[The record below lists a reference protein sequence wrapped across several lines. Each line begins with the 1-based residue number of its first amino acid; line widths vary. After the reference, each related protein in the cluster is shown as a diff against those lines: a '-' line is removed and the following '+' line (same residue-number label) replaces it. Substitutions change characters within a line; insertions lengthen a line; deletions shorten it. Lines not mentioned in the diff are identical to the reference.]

1 MPTLSRRCLPPASL
15 VCLFLTAAGPLVAQ
29 GAPRKKI
36 LFPSELAETS
46 LEARSKA
53 QFATLD
59 QFEVFYFFNFTDRTA
74 ESGIT
79 FLNQVVDDAGRDY
92 KAVHY
97 DHGNGIAV
105 ADVDGD
111 GLHDIY
117 LTNQVGPNELWRNRG
132 GGKFENVTQRAGV
145 GMEDRIS
152 VTASF
157 GDIDNDGDPD
167 LFVTTVKM
175 GNSLFE
181 NDGRGIF
188 TDITEE
194 AGVDHV
200 GHSSGAIFFDF
211 DLDGLLDLFVTNIG
225 VYSIERQGRHGYYIG
240 AEHAF
245 SGHLF
250 PERTE
255 TSLLYRNLGAN
266 RFADVSAKVGLVD
279 GSWSGD
285 ASAVDLNGDR
295 YPDLYLLNMQ
305 GDDHFYVNQEGRRF
319 VDRTVEHFPKTPWGA
334 MGIKFLDFDNDGLSD
349 LLLTD
354 MHSDMSENIGPEREK
369 LKSRMRWSE
378 EQIQDGS
385 NNLFG
390 NAFYRNVGDGKFEE
404 ISDRVGAESYWP
416 WGVSAGD
423 LNADGWEDLFI
434 TAGMNYPF
442 RYGVNTLLLNNRGK
456 KLLDSEFVL
465 GIEPRKGE
473 KYSQPWFDLD
483 CSGSDQDHRHCEGE
497 VGPVTVYGAVGTRS
511 SAIFDL
517 EGDGDLDIV
526 TNEFHAP
533 PMVLVSDLS
542 EQTELKF
549 LEIQLVGRRSNRDG
563 LGARVA
569 VTAGDLVQ
577 TKIHDGKSG
586 YLSQS
591 SLPLYF
597 GLGEEGKVQRIEIQW
612 PSGVR
617 QVVDQGIEL
626 NRLLVIEEEVEPP
639 VGPPS
644 ATSGSAENPP
654 SVCEG
659 PKRERA
665 HKEVLNPR
673 WVPVRQLAQQIMSR
687 DYTVDFDFRF
697 TDRIEESGIRF
708 RHQIVEDAGKRYKAV
723 HYDHGNGLA
732 AADVNGDG
740 RLDLYFT
747 SQLGSNGLWENRG
760 GGKFRDI
767 TRESQVAVADRISV
781 APSFADT
788 DNDGDP
794 DLFVSTVRQGN
805 LMFENVGGRFVD
817 ITEESGL
824 GHVGHS
830 SGAIFFDYDRD
841 GLLDLFVTNVG
852 RYTKDEQGPGGY
864 WIGLTDA
871 FSGHLYPERYE
882 SSILYRNLG
891 NNRFADVSTETGLVD
906 SSWSGDASPLDLN
919 EDGWLDLYV
928 LNMQGHDEYY
938 ENVGGRRFEKK
949 SRQIFPRTAWG
960 AMGIRVLDFNNDG
973 LMDIYT
979 TDMHTDMIE
988 TPEFM
993 HEKNKMARQRPLQN
1007 LGTDGNHVLGN
1018 AFYRNDGGGGFTEV
1032 SDEVGAENFWP
1043 WGLSSGDLNA
1053 DGFEDVFIAASM
1065 NYPYRYGV
1073 NSLLLNQG
1081 GERFV
1086 DVEYLVG
1093 IEPRKGGR
1101 TANPWFELDCSGDDR
1116 DHNDCEGM
1124 EGCIVVMGALGSRS
1138 SVIFDLEGDG
1148 DLDIVTNDFNSEPM
1162 VLVSD
1167 LSERRPV
1174 HFLEVDLVGK
1184 RSNRSG
1190 LGARVRVHA
1199 GASSY
1204 TKVNDGKSGYLS
1216 QSDLPL
1222 YFGLGAAESVDRIEI
1237 DWPSGIRQVVSEGI
1251 EIDRRLTIEEESP

>member
-1 MPTLSRRCLPPASL
+1 M
-15 VCLFLTAAGPLVAQ
+15 AAGPLVAQ
-29 GAPRKKI
+29 GPPRKKI
-36 LFPSELAETS
+36 LVPSELVETS
-46 LEARSKA
+46 LEARAKA

-59 QFEVFYFFNFTDRTA
+59 RFDVFYFFNFTDRA
-74 ESGIT
+74 SESGIT
-79 FLNQVVDDAGRDY
+79 FLNRVVDDAGRDY

-111 GLHDIY
+111 GLYDIF
-117 LTNQVGPNELWRNRG
+117 LTNQVGPNELWKNTG
-132 GGKFENVTQRAGV
+132 GGKFENVTERAGV
-145 GMEDRIS
+145 SMEDRIS

-181 NDGRGIF
+181 NDGRGVF
-188 TDITEE
+188 TDITET
-194 AGVDHV
+194 AGVGHV
-200 GHSSGAIFFDF
+200 RHSSGAVFFDF

-225 VYSIERQGRHGYYIG
+225 VYSIESRGRHGYYIG

-266 RFADVSAKVGLVD
+266 RFAEVSEKVGLVD

-285 ASAVDLNGDR
+285 ATAVDLNDDR

-305 GDDHFYVNQEGRRF
+305 GDDHFYVNQEGQRF
-319 VDRTVEHFPKTPWGA
+319 VDRSADHFPTTPWGT
-334 MGIKFLDFDNDGLSD
+334 MGIKFFDFDNDGRSD
-349 LLLTD
+349 LVLTD

-369 LKSRMRWSE
+369 LKSRMQWSE

-390 NAFYRNVGDGKFEE
+390 NAFYRNLGDGKFEE

-473 KYSQPWFDLD
+473 RYSQPWFDLD
-483 CSGSDQDHRHCEGE
+483 CGGSDKDHRHCEGE
-497 VGPVTVYGAVGTRS
+497 GGPVTVYGALGTRS

-526 TNEFHAP
+526 TNEFHAS

-542 EQTELKF
+542 EQTDLSF
-549 LEIQLVGRRSNRDG
+549 LQIQLVGRRSNRDG
-563 LGARVA
+563 LGAQVT

-597 GLGEEGKVQRIEIQW
+597 GLGEERKVQRVEVQW

-617 QVVDQGIEL
+617 QVIDEGIEL
-626 NRLLVIEEEVEPP
+626 NRLLVIEEEAEPP
-639 VGPPS
+639 EGPPS
-644 ATSGSAENPP
+644 AASGPSENPP

-659 PKRERA
+659 PKEERA

-697 TDRIEESGIRF
+697 TDRIEESEIRF

-732 AADVNGDG
+732 VADVNGDG

-747 SQLGSNGLWENRG
+747 SQIGPNGLWENRG
-760 GGKFRDI
+760 RGKFRDI
-767 TRESQVAVADRISV
+767 TMESKVAVADRISV
-781 APSFADT
+781 APSFADI

-805 LMFENVGGRFVD
+805 LMFENVGGGRFVD
-817 ITEESGL
+817 ITKESGV

-830 SGAIFFDYDRD
+830 SGAVFFDYDRD

-864 WIGLTDA
+864 WIGLADA

-891 NNRFADVSTETGLVD
+891 NNRFADVSEETGLVD

-919 EDGWLDLYV
+919 EDGWPDLYV
-928 LNMQGHDEYY
+928 LSMQGHDEYY
-938 ENVGGRRFEKK
+938 ENVGGKRFEKK
-949 SRQIFPRTAWG
+949 SRQVFPRTAWG

-988 TPEFM
+988 TLEFM
-993 HEKNKMARQRPLQN
+993 HEKNKMPRQRPLQN

-1018 AFYRNDGGGGFTEV
+1018 AFYRNDGEGRFTEI
-1032 SDEVGAENFWP
+1032 SDEIGAENFWP

-1065 NYPYRYGV
+1065 NYPWRYGV
-1073 NSLLLNQG
+1073 NSLLLNQSG
-1081 GERFV
+1081 QRFV

-1101 TANPWFELDCSGDDR
+1101 TAKPWFELDCSGDDR

-1184 RSNRSG
+1184 KSNRRG

-1199 GASSY
+1199 GSSSY

-1251 EIDRRLTIEEESP
+1251 EIDRRLTIEEEAP